1 MLPIGSLRD
10 TLAGM
15 PMKSPLLRHKL
26 PKVPAEPPPP
36 APLDVH
42 TQTILQLIA
51 ANNGHAVDT
60 RAEVGRILAEVKAET
75 PHGEWLFYVQDR
87 LPLSSSTAKRAIQ
100 LYAFSQSQPAL
111 FATLRPLGLTK
122 IYALIKLP
130 PDALDA
136 FLGKLHEVRSG
147 VVKSPLQMT
156 FAEMMAVLHGPP
168 KVETAPVKLVK
179 AVKRFAKG
187 LVKSVE
193 SMLDLPGFNA
203 SDELHESLETISDE
217 AKRVVELIPKTLI
230 GRRTA

>member
-1 MLPIGSLRD
+1 MLPIDSDRD

-15 PMKSPLLRHKL
+15 PMKSPLLRRPL
-26 PKVPAEPPPP
+26 PDVPAGPQPPQ
-36 APLDVH
+36 LDVH

-51 ANNGHAVDT
+51 ATNGHAVDT
-60 RAEVGRILAEVKAET
+60 RAEVGRLLAEAKAET

-87 LPLSSSTAKRAIQ
+87 MPLSSSTAKRAIE
-100 LYAFSQSQPAL
+100 LYAFSLSQPGL

-130 PDALDA
+130 PDKLDA
-136 FLGKLHEVRSG
+136 FLGQLHEVRAG

-156 FAEMMAVLHGPP
+156 FAEMMAVLHGPA
-168 KVETAPVKLVK
+168 KVETAPVKLAK

-203 SDELHESLETISDE
+203 SDELHDSLETISDE
-217 AKRVVELIPKTLI
+217 AKRVVELVPKTLI
-230 GRRTA
+230 GRRVA